1 MRNFFLSIL
10 LSSVL
15 YSCNQVQKP
24 RIAIAGLAIES
35 STFSPAKTIESDF
48 KARTGN
54 DVFSYYPFLE
64 KDSIYRQRADWIPT
78 LRGHAIP
85 GGIVKIE
92 AYESCTFSPAKTIE
106 SDFKARMGDDVF
118 SFYPFLQKD
127 SI

>member
-64 KDSIYRQRADWIPT
+64 KDSIYRQRADWVPT

-92 AYESCTFSPAKTIE
+92 AYESLVNETLKRLKE
-106 SDFKARMGDDVF
+106 NE
-118 SFYPFLQKD
+118 
-127 SI
+127 